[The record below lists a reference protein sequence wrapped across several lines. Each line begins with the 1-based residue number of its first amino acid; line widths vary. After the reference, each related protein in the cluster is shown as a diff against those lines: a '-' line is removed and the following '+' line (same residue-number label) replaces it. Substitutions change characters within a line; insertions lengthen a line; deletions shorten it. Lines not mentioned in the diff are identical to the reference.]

1 MNTEMFNDMGIPP
14 PPQPD
19 PHHPPQPDPHHP
31 PQPDPHHPPQP
42 DPHHPPKPD
51 PHHPP
56 KPDPHHPPKP
66 DPHHPPQPKH
76 KKANT
81 TSGYILLG
89 LGLLYS
95 VLGLIAFV
103 KSILCFSANSST
115 SEKIIG
121 FILAILFGPFYFLYY
136 YLNPK
141 YCKSPIPFNTN
152 RRNAGNNRR
161 NVSNNKRMNRN
172 NANKRN

>member
-1 MNTEMFNDMGIPP
+1 MYTEMFYDMGNPP
-14 PPQPD
+14 
-19 PHHPPQPDPHHP
+19 P

-89 LGLLYS
+89 LGLLYL
-95 VLGLIAFV
+95 VLGLVAFV

-172 NANKRN
+172 NTNRRN